1 MSCLT
6 SDLLLSPQIHIIISH
21 TELQWAYLITLRL
34 TPVQLVSTHL
44 IRKFCDHFTSVF
56 SKMGD
61 GSDRK
66 NFWYRGST
74 LK

>member
-56 SKMGD
+56 FED
-61 GSDRK
+61 G
-66 NFWYRGST
+66 
-74 LK
+74 